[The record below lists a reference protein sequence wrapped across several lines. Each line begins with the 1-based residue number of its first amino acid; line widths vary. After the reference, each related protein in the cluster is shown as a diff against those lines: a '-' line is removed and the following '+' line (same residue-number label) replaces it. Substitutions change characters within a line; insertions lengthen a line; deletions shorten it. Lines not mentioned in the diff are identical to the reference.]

1 MASGDAPYAHLD
13 PAAAEQVDAIR
24 DVLVKH
30 WAAEGMEGFCRRV
43 MLQSPDATLCEE
55 AKVALGR
62 YAYMRY
68 DYPEAE
74 RLCREA
80 LSALWGSGARGEL
93 AACINLAMVC
103 LLGRRYFEALVLAR
117 RGVELANASG
127 IELASAKANLH
138 LAGVLR
144 AVGDVKRAYAALEQA
159 EALRESL
166 APEDRANHI
175 SGIAAE
181 RVRLALYDGDADT
194 ALRHSEESRER
205 ASDDNW
211 GRMDDVLRAAVL
223 VAAER
228 FEEAYALLKRLEPE
242 VSGRDP
248 TRATRSRLEA
258 QCLAVLETSD
268 AALWS
273 ARSLLD
279 WLEGEGHDEIGSGT
293 RLDEA
298 ERLGHLLLDVCRSP
312 GDARRAYEIAATAAL
327 ERIHELQTFSLDL
340 PHLSRAS
347 DEDRQILEEYRQRF
361 QSERALLLSAL
372 ARLLEQEGP
381 ATRLFGESRKDQDA
395 AIKVCAWCQ
404 KVQGPDGIWFMPD
417 QALLPRGPLYV
428 THGICEAC
436 FRRETGDEPAA

>member
-1 MASGDAPYAHLD
+1 MASRDAPYAHLD
-13 PAAAEQVDAIR
+13 PAAPKQVDAIR
-24 DVLVKH
+24 SALVEH
-30 WAAEGMEGFCRRV
+30 WQAPGMEAFCRRV
-43 MLQSPDATLCEE
+43 MQESPDAILREE

-62 YAYMRY
+62 YAYQRY
-68 DYPEAE
+68 DYAEAE

-117 RGVELANASG
+117 RSVELATQSK
-127 IELASAKANLH
+127 IPLAVAKANLH

-144 AVGDVKRAYAALEQA
+144 AVGDIPRAKQALAAA
-159 EALRESL
+159 EAQLEVL
-166 APEDRANHI
+166 DVADRGNHAANL
-175 SGIAAE
+175 AAE
-181 RVRLALYDGDADT
+181 RVRLALLEGDVET
-194 ALRHSEESRER
+194 ALQFSEESR
-205 ASDDNW
+205 AHAGDDNW
-211 GRMDDVLRAAVL
+211 GPLDDVLRAAVL
-223 VAAER
+223 VAAGR
-228 FEEAYALLKRLEPE
+228 HDEAYELLKRLEPE
-242 VSGRDP
+242 QGGKDP
-248 TRATRSRLEA
+248 FRAARGRLEA
-258 QCLAVLETSD
+258 ECLAMLQTSD

-279 WLEGEGHDEIGSGT
+279 WLEGDGHDEIGSGT

-298 ERLGHLLLDVCRSP
+298 ERLGHLLIDVCRAP
-312 GDARRAYEIAATAAL
+312 ADARRAYEIAATAAL
-327 ERIHELQTFSLDL
+327 ERIRELQAFALEL

-347 DEDRQILEEYRQRF
+347 DEDRQILEEYRGRF
-361 QSERALLLSAL
+361 ESERALLLSAL

-381 ATRLFGESRKDQDA
+381 ATRLFGESREDQDA

-404 KVQGPDGIWFMPD
+404 KVQGPDGIWFMPE